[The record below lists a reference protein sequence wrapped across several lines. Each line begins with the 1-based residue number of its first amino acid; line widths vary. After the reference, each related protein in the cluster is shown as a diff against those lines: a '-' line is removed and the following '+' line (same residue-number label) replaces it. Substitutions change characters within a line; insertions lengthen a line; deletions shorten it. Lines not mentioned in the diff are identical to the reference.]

1 MAILQRFRKGA
12 ETETEVHYFFGYPEL
27 DRRLTINKLD
37 RTYLVADQREDH
49 AFLAVL
55 RRILAREAAEKA
67 WPAGGGV
74 QS

>member
-1 MAILQRFRKGA
+1 MAILQRFRKA
-12 ETETEVHYFFGYPEL
+12 EETDHEVHYLFGDPEL

-37 RTYLVADQREDH
+37 RTYRVADQREDY
-49 AFLAVL
+49 AFRAVA
-55 RRILAREAAEKA
+55 RRILVREADEKT